1 MKRVK
6 FVAIALAFT
15 IVLVASAT
23 QPVAA
28 ASRYDILNTYMTDH
42 YDAVRGGYFLPFDGV
57 TRINPTFGALSVM
70 NEIGVLAQ
78 RPPPIVITDVL
89 DFIEGHQSLS
99 NDEEASYGGFSNY
112 LLAEVTGD
120 VNYNGL
126 LLWNML
132 KDPRFSD
139 IPGVNDYDINATAN
153 AIWVNSTVS
162 EDGGYSLNQAGEPD
176 IISTFRALASFRI
189 LEDMY
194 PLENVWDTYVNE
206 TAVLAWIESC
216 RDGDYYKLSPD
227 SVRTSVSA
235 TASAV
240 LAYEAVDEVSLV
252 PGASAIQNWL
262 RDRQVLEYQEPEYIG
277 GFEEGNATG
286 APNLVSTY
294 YAMKALE
301 SMNAL
306 SGVNVS
312 ALESFVINCQAVD
325 GSWANSPGFSEG
337 SLLYAGYACEIL
349 NMDSE
354 GRALSLL
361 SSLPNPNEGG
371 PSTFD
376 WRIIVV
382 IGIIVVAAVI
392 ALYALRMD

>member
-1 MKRVK
+1 
-6 FVAIALAFT
+6 
-15 IVLVASAT
+15 
-23 QPVAA
+23 
-28 ASRYDILNTYMTDH
+28 
-42 YDAVRGGYFLPFDGV
+42 
-57 TRINPTFGALSVM
+57 
-70 NEIGVLAQ
+70 
-78 RPPPIVITDVL
+78 
-89 DFIEGHQSLS
+89 
-99 NDEEASYGGFSNY
+99 
-112 LLAEVTGD
+112 
-120 VNYNGL
+120 
-126 LLWNML
+126 
-132 KDPRFSD
+132 
-139 IPGVNDYDINATAN
+139 
-153 AIWVNSTVS
+153 
-162 EDGGYSLNQAGEPD
+162 
-176 IISTFRALASFRI
+176 
-189 LEDMY
+189 MY

>member
-1 MKRVK
+1 
-6 FVAIALAFT
+6 
-15 IVLVASAT
+15 
-23 QPVAA
+23 
-28 ASRYDILNTYMTDH
+28 MTDH